1 MASPN
6 ANDVLYTLKC
16 GFFNGIYTGEG
27 TPDVFSYD
35 RLYDS
40 DDMNMPYKRIVTEG
54 IFGVL
59 DPQPDGTDDTIAG
72 DDFKV
77 TLGSSSLQVV
87 VAAGNGILGGRWF
100 ELETDQIVN
109 INTNSAISNRIDSI
123 IIQFNKTDRTV
134 YLVYR
139 EGQSP
144 TNPPALETTSD
155 GTILELRIAN
165 LTVTPNYASESTV
178 SIADRRAYDECPLI
192 TGLLQQI
199 SLGDRLN
206 KFDED
211 VAEKLASY
219 DSQFQNKLTQYDAA
233 MQNIYD
239 EWATLKQEIINT
251 GGGGGGGTVEMATQH
266 IGDYTTGTTVTVT
279 DYECT
284 TDTVFLFING
294 FYANTTDDYTLSDEG
309 VVTFKNTINTGAKI
323 DIVKFRIIKGA
334 SPAAGFSLSIIGP
347 DGIELEPAS
356 ASSNLYTL
364 QPNTTYTAKTPN
376 YGTAY
381 AYAWQGQ
388 ATSGGAWETI
398 SGATDS
404 IQFQS
409 GAYVAIRCTVTAA
422 DDENWQSIA
431 TNLEVMQTVATP
443 TISFT

>member
-77 TLGSSSLQVV
+77 TLGKSSLQVV

-100 ELETDQIVN
+100 ELETDQIVD
-109 INTNSAISNRIDSI
+109 INTNSTISNRIDSI

-144 TNPPALETTSD
+144 TNPPVLETTSD
-155 GTILELRIAN
+155 GSILELRIAN
-165 LTVTPNYASESTV
+165 LTVTPNYSSQSTV
-178 SIADRRAYDECPLI
+178 SITDRRAYDECPLI

-251 GGGGGGGTVEMATQH
+251 GGGGGGGSVDINFQH
-266 IGDYTTGTTVTVT
+266 VSYTSGTITVT
-279 DYECT
+279 DYNSL
-284 TDTVFLFING
+284 TDTIFVFING
-294 FYANTTDDYTLSDEG
+294 FFANTTQDYSLSDAGVITFLNTINSGAAIDIVRFTITKGATPMAGFSITILDDEG
-309 VVTFKNTINTGAKI
+309 V
-323 DIVKFRIIKGA
+323 
-334 SPAAGFSLSIIGP
+334 
-347 DGIELEPAS
+347 
-356 ASSNLYTL
+356 
-364 QPNTTYTAKTPN
+364 
-376 YGTAY
+376 
-381 AYAWQGQ
+381 
-388 ATSGGAWETI
+388 
-398 SGATDS
+398 
-404 IQFQS
+404 
-409 GAYVAIRCTVTAA
+409 
-422 DDENWQSIA
+422 
-431 TNLEVMQTVATP
+431 EV
-443 TISFT
+443 

>member
-1 MASPN
+1 MGSPN
-6 ANDVLYTLKC
+6 PNDVLYTMKF
-16 GFFNGIYTGEG
+16 GFFNGIWTGEG
-27 TPDVFSYD
+27 TAPVYSYD

-40 DDMNMPYKRIVTEG
+40 DDMNMPYKRIVTDG
-54 IFGVL
+54 IFGLL
-59 DPQPDGTDDTIAG
+59 DPQPDGTDNTIAG
-72 DDFKV
+72 DDFRV
-77 TLGSSSLQVV
+77 TKGTGLQVI
-87 VAAGNGILGGRWF
+87 VAAGNGIIGGRWF
-100 ELETDQIVN
+100 ELEQDQAVTV
-109 INTNSAISNRIDSI
+109 NTNSTISNRIDSI
-123 IIQFNKTDRTV
+123 IIQFNKVDRAV

-139 EGQSP
+139 QGNSP
-144 TNPPALETTSD
+144 TTPPALETSSD
-155 GTILELRIAN
+155 GQYKEFRVAN
-165 LTVTPNYASESTV
+165 LTVTPNYDPATETV
-178 SIADRRAYDECPLI
+178 TIQDRRAYDECPLI
-192 TGLLQQI
+192 TGLLQQL

-206 KFDED
+206 HFDEQ

-219 DSQFQNKLTQYDAA
+219 DSQFQNKITQYDAA
-233 MQNIYD
+233 MQDIYD
-239 EWATLKQEIINT
+239 EWAELKQEIINT

-279 DYECT
+279 DYEYT

-334 SPAAGFSLSIIGP
+334 SPATGFSLTIIGP
-347 DGIELEPAS
+347 DGIELEPTS

-388 ATSGGAWETI
+388 ATSGGSWDTI

-422 DDENWQSIA
+422 DYESWQSIA